1 MIGLSSHVPTHAAAS
16 LSFEFFKNIFTLFQ
30 YLSRYSLYSCFSHSS
45 VSSFSKL
52 HLVIITVLPL
62 LTDMEEMA
70 LVLDFASDFKLET
83 AHHEKHHSRSLE
95 KDLNV
100 VDFIADSGHQES
112 STVALWL

>member
-1 MIGLSSHVPTHAAAS
+1 
-16 LSFEFFKNIFTLFQ
+16 
-30 YLSRYSLYSCFSHSS
+30 
-45 VSSFSKL
+45 
-52 HLVIITVLPL
+52 
-62 LTDMEEMA
+62 MEEMA